1 MIRANLIPA
10 FVIHRRDYRN
20 SSLLLELFTESEGRV
35 AAIAKGVKSARSS
48 RAMVLHP
55 FTPLR
60 VSLSGRGEVLTLSQ
74 AEADGR
80 AYGLSGE
87 RVYCGLYL
95 NELVLRLL
103 HRSDPAPGLYRA
115 YSEGLMRLAGEE
127 SMDRCLREFELQM
140 LMELGYGLLL
150 DRTADTDQPVEADR
164 RYEYH
169 VEQGPVIALSSNP
182 ENTVKGSTL
191 LNLHHRVVLDATE
204 NREAKH
210 LMRRVLAHYLG
221 NRPLK
226 SRELFQA
233 LKPNVESHPDT
244 RL

>member
-1 MIRANLIPA
+1 MVRAELIPA

-20 SSLLLELFTESEGRV
+20 SSLLLELFTETEGRV
-35 AAIAKGVKSARSS
+35 AAIAKGVKSGRSNQ
-48 RAMVLHP
+48 ALLLHP

-60 VSLSGRGEVLTLSQ
+60 VSLRGRGEVLTLHQ
-74 AEADGR
+74 VEADER
-80 AYGLSGE
+80 PVGLSGE

-115 YSEGLMRLAGEE
+115 YREGLLRLASEA

-150 DRTADTDQPVEADR
+150 DRTADTDQPVEPDGD
-164 RYEYH
+164 YEYL
-169 VEQGPVIALSSNP
+169 VEQGPVLACSTKSEVIL
-182 ENTVKGSTL
+182 KGSTL
-191 LNLHHRVVLDATE
+191 LKLHHRTALDVSE
-204 NREAKH
+204 NRQAKR

-233 LKPNVESHPDT
+233 LKPDT
-244 RL
+244 SVNLVSP

>member
-1 MIRANLIPA
+1 MIRADLIPA

-20 SSLLLELFTESEGRV
+20 SSLLLELFTEHEGRV
-35 AAIAKGVKSARSS
+35 AAIAKGVKTGKSP
-48 RAMVLHP
+48 RALVLHP
-55 FTPLR
+55 FIPLR
-60 VSLSGRGEVLTLSQ
+60 VSLSGRGEVLTLSH

-80 AYGLSGE
+80 PFNLSGE

-95 NELVLRLL
+95 NELVQRLL

-115 YSEGLMRLAGEE
+115 YCEGLTGLAGEE
-127 SMDRCLREFELQM
+127 SLDRCLRAFELQM

-150 DRTADTDQPVEADR
+150 DRTADTDEPVEPDGV
-164 RYEYH
+164 YEYH
-169 VEQGPVIALSSNP
+169 VEQGPVVARSANP
-182 ENTVKGSTL
+182 DLTLKGSTL
-191 LNLHHRVVLDATE
+191 LKLHQGAHLDAAQ
-204 NREAKH
+204 NREAKR

-233 LKPNVESHPDT
+233 LRPNTTVNLVSS
-244 RL
+244 

>member
-1 MIRANLIPA
+1 VIRAELIPA

-20 SSLLLELFTESEGRV
+20 SSLLLELFTETEGRV
-35 AAIAKGVKSARSS
+35 AAIAKGVKSGRSHQ
-48 RAMVLHP
+48 ALVLHP

-74 AEADGR
+74 VEADGR
-80 AYGLSGE
+80 PFGLSGE

-95 NELVLRLL
+95 NELVQRLL

-115 YSEGLMRLAGEE
+115 YREGLIRLAVEA
-127 SMDRCLREFELQM
+127 SMDHCLRAFELQM
-140 LMELGYGLLL
+140 LEELGYGLLL
-150 DRTADTDQPVEADR
+150 DRTADTDQPVEPDGD
-164 RYEYH
+164 YEYH
-169 VEQGPVIALSSNP
+169 VEQGPVVARSTNP
-182 ENTVKGSTL
+182 ELILKGSTL
-191 LNLHHRVVLDATE
+191 LKLHHRTALDVME
-204 NREAKH
+204 NRQAKR

-233 LKPNVESHPDT
+233 LKPDT
-244 RL
+244 SINFISP